1 MVDHV
6 LSTLMP
12 VHRYRCMSMS
22 CNWEGNLRNKRRA
35 LRDGRANRSDGR
47 VPYL

>member
-1 MVDHV
+1 MVDRV
-6 LSTLMP
+6 LSMLMP

-22 CNWEGNLRNKRRA
+22 CNWEGNLRNRRA

-47 VPYL
+47 ETYL